1 MADPASYRPKS
12 SDIPT
17 DPGVY
22 RFKDAHGRII
32 YVGKANNL
40 RSRLSSYFV
49 NPKTL
54 PPKTRTMV
62 HTAAA
67 VEWTVVASEQEA
79 IQLEYTW
86 IKEFTP
92 RFNIMYRDDK
102 TYPYLAVTMNEKYPR
117 VMVMRGDRRKGVKYF
132 GPFHPAKAIRETVDR
147 MLRVFPV
154 RTCSAGVFRRAQRAN
169 RPCLMG
175 YIDKC
180 AAPCV
185 GRISQEDHYALAED
199 FVAFMNGDVRPY
211 LRELEEQMQQAVSEL
226 RYEDAGRYRDDIEAL
241 KKVFERNAVVLPES
255 TEADIF
261 AFAEDELEAA
271 FQVFHV
277 RNGRIRGQ
285 RGWVVEKVDDTTKSQ
300 LVEQLLLQVYGD
312 MEDSERIPREVLVPV
327 LPENAGDVEAWM
339 MKRRGAHVDLRV
351 PQRGTKRQLMETV
364 QENADGALRLHKSR
378 RSGDI
383 TARSAALR
391 ELQEALELDQ
401 PLLRIEAFDISHVQ
415 GTNVVG
421 SMVVFEDGLPKKR
434 DYRKFNVT
442 GDAARDDT
450 AAMDDVLTRRFKNY
464 LREQSD
470 APLVLS
476 GELEPDDAATA
487 EEQRKF
493 SYPPSLVV
501 VDGGLAQVNAAQQA
515 LLNLGVDDVPVVGLA
530 KRLEELWIP
539 GDEFPMILPRTSQ
552 GLYLLQRLRD
562 ESHRFAIQAHR
573 AKRSKSMI
581 NSVLDTVP
589 GLGERRR
596 QDLLKHFGS
605 LKKIRAA
612 STEELQAV
620 SGIGPK
626 LAQTIV
632 DALSEDSTAKEQ
644 GKLQP

>member
-1 MADPASYRPKS
+1 M
-12 SDIPT
+12 
-17 DPGVY
+17 Y
-22 RFKDAHGRII
+22 RFKDPHGRII
-32 YVGKANNL
+32 YVGKANNV

-49 NPKTL
+49 NPNTL

-67 VEWTVVASEQEA
+67 VEWTTVASEQEA

-102 TYPYLAVTMNEKYPR
+102 SYPYLAVTMNEKFPR

-154 RTCSAGVFRRAQRAN
+154 RTCSAGVFRRAQLAD

-185 GRISQEDHYALAED
+185 NRISEEDHYALAED

-211 LRELEEQMQQAVSEL
+211 LRELEQQMQTAVADL
-226 RYEDAGRYRDDIEAL
+226 RYEDAARYRDDIEAL
-241 KKVFERNAVVLPES
+241 KKVFERNAVVLPET

-277 RNGRIRGQ
+277 RDGRIRGQ
-285 RGWVVEKVDDTTKSQ
+285 RGWVVEKVEDTTEPQ
-300 LVEQLLLQVYGD
+300 LVEQLLLQIYGD
-312 MEDSERIPREVLVPV
+312 MEDTERIPREVLVPV
-327 LPENAGDVEAWM
+327 LPANPQQIETWM
-339 MKRRGAHVDLRV
+339 AERRGAKVNLRV
-351 PQRGTKRQLMETV
+351 PQRGTKSQLLETV
-364 QENADGALRLHKSR
+364 QENANGALRLHKSR

-391 ELQEALELDQ
+391 ELQEALEFDQ
-401 PLLRIEAFDISHVQ
+401 PLLRIEAYDISHVQ

-450 AAMDDVLTRRFKNY
+450 AAMDDVLSRRFKNF
-464 LREQSD
+464 LKEQAE
-470 APLVLS
+470 APEMHS
-476 GELEPDDAATA
+476 GELSSDEDDREEPK
-487 EEQRKF
+487 RF

-515 LLNLGVDDVPVVGLA
+515 LLNLGIDDVPVVGLA

-539 GDEFPMILPRTSQ
+539 GDDFPMIMPRSSQ

-573 AKRSKSMI
+573 SKRSSSMI
-581 NSVLDTVP
+581 QSVLDEVP
-589 GLGERRR
+589 GLGEKRRKE
-596 QDLLKHFGS
+596 LLKDFGS
-605 LKKIRAA
+605 LKKVRQA
-612 STEELQAV
+612 SIEDLQVV
-620 SGIGPK
+620 SGVGPK
-626 LAQTIV
+626 LAQAIYDTLTEQS
-632 DALSEDSTAKEQ
+632 ASKEQ
-644 GKLQP
+644 GKLQS